1 MMKIILLDDVE
12 GVGKRG
18 EAHDVRDGFGRNF
31 LVPRGFA
38 IPATR
43 GNIKKVQE
51 HAKVIVGKR
60 EKDVE
65 TAEHVK
71 RRLDEAPPVI
81 IKKKA
86 GVDGKLF
93 GSVTAKDVA
102 EAVKK
107 ALDLDVDRRALRL
120 AEPLKMTGA
129 YTVDA
134 RLEKGIVGQVRLE
147 IEEE

>member
-71 RRLDEAPPVI
+71 RRLAEAPPVI

-86 GVDGKLF
+86 GLDGKLF

-129 YTVDA
+129 YTVDV
-134 RLEKGIVGQVRLE
+134 RLEKGIVAQVRLE

>member
-1 MMKIILLDDVE
+1 MKIILLDDVE

-51 HAKVIVGKR
+51 QAKVIVGKR
-60 EKDVE
+60 AKDVE
-65 TAEHVK
+65 TAEQVK

-120 AEPLKMTGA
+120 VEPLKMTGA

-134 RLEKGIVGQVRLE
+134 RLEKGIVAQVRLE
-147 IEEE
+147 IEDG

>member
-18 EAHDVRDGFGRNF
+18 EAHDVKNGFGRNF

-51 HAKVIVGKR
+51 RAKVIVGRR

-65 TAEHVK
+65 TAEQVK
-71 RRLDEAPPVI
+71 RQLDEAPPVI

-107 ALDLDVDRRALRL
+107 ALDLDVDRRTLRL

-134 RLEKGIVGQVRLE
+134 RLEKGIVAQVRLE

>member
-1 MMKIILLDDVE
+1 MMKVILLDDVE

-51 HAKVIVGKR
+51 QAKVIVGKR
-60 EKDVE
+60 DKDLE
-65 TAEHVK
+65 TAGSVK
-71 RRLDEAPPVI
+71 RRLEEAPPVV

-107 ALDLDVDRRALRL
+107 ALDLDLDRRTLRL
-120 AEPLKMTGA
+120 DEPLKMTGA
-129 YTVDA
+129 YTVEA
-134 RLEKGIVGQVRLE
+134 RLEKGIVAQVRLE

>member
-1 MMKIILLDDVE
+1 MMKVILLDDVE

-51 HAKVIVGKR
+51 QAKVIVGKR
-60 EKDVE
+60 DKDAE
-65 TAEHVK
+65 TAEYVK
-71 RRLDEAPPVI
+71 RRLEEAPPVI

-93 GSVTAKDVA
+93 GSVTAKDLA

-107 ALDLDVDRRALRL
+107 ALDLDLDRRALRL
-120 AEPLKMTGA
+120 DEPLRMTGA
-129 YTVDA
+129 YTVEA
-134 RLEKGIVGQVRLE
+134 RLEKGIVAQVRLE

>member
-18 EAHDVRDGFGRNF
+18 EARDVRDGFGRNF

-38 IPATR
+38 MPATR
-43 GNIKKVQE
+43 GNLKKVQE

-60 EKDVE
+60 EKDLK
-65 TAEHVK
+65 TAEVVK
-71 RRLDEAPPVI
+71 RRLEEAPPLI

-102 EAVKK
+102 DALKK
-107 ALDLDVDRRALRL
+107 ALDLDVGRRALRL
-120 AEPLKMTGA
+120 DEPLKMTGA
-129 YTVDA
+129 FEVEA
-134 RLEKGIVGQVRLE
+134 RLEKGVVAQVRLE

>member
-51 HAKVIVGKR
+51 QARFIVGKR
-60 EKDVE
+60 EKNVE
-65 TAEHVK
+65 TAEAVK

-129 YTVDA
+129 YTVEA
-134 RLEKGIVGQVRLE
+134 RLEKGIVAQVRLE

>member
-1 MMKIILLDDVE
+1 MMKVILLDDVE

-51 HAKVIVGKR
+51 QAKVIVGKR
-60 EKDVE
+60 DKHAE
-65 TAEHVK
+65 TAEYVK
-71 RRLDEAPPVI
+71 RRLEEAPPVI

-93 GSVTAKDVA
+93 GSVTAKDLA

-107 ALDLDVDRRALRL
+107 ALDLDLDRRALRL
-120 AEPLKMTGA
+120 DEPLRMTGA
-129 YTVDA
+129 YTVEA
-134 RLEKGIVGQVRLE
+134 RLEKGIVAQVRLE

>member
-1 MMKIILLDDVE
+1 MMKVILLDNVE

-51 HAKVIVGKR
+51 QAKVIVGKR
-60 EKDVE
+60 DKDVE
-65 TAEHVK
+65 AAGYVK
-71 RRLDEAPPVI
+71 RRLDEAPPLI

-107 ALDLDVDRRALRL
+107 ALDLNIDRRALRL
-120 AEPLKMTGA
+120 DEPLKMTGA
-129 YTVDA
+129 YTVEA
-134 RLEKGIVGQVRLE
+134 RLEKGIVAQVRLE

>member
-1 MMKIILLDDVE
+1 MMKVILLDDVE

-51 HAKVIVGKR
+51 QAKVIVGKR

-65 TAEHVK
+65 TAEYVK
-71 RRLDEAPPVI
+71 RRLEEAPPVI

-120 AEPLKMTGA
+120 DEPLKMTGA
-129 YTVDA
+129 YTVEA
-134 RLEKGIVGQVRLE
+134 RLEKGIVAQVRLE

>member
-1 MMKIILLDDVE
+1 MMKIILLDDVD

-43 GNIKKVQE
+43 GNLKKVQE
-51 HAKVIVGKR
+51 QAKVIVVKR
-60 EKDVE
+60 EKNVE
-65 TAEHVK
+65 TAELTK
-71 RRLDEAPPVI
+71 RRLDEAPPVV
-81 IKKKA
+81 IKKKT

-102 EAVKK
+102 EAVKA
-107 ALDLDVDRRALRL
+107 ALDLDLDRRALRL
-120 AEPLKMTGA
+120 AEPLKMTGT
-129 YTVDA
+129 YSVEA
-134 RLEKGIVGQVRLE
+134 RLEKGIVAQVRLE
-147 IEEE
+147 IEAE

>member
-1 MMKIILLDDVE
+1 MKVILLDDVE

-18 EAHDVRDGFGRNF
+18 EAREVKDGFGRNF

-38 IPATR
+38 IPATQ
-43 GNIKKVQE
+43 GNLKKVE
-51 HAKVIVGKR
+51 VRAKVLVDKR
-60 EKDVE
+60 EKDLKS
-65 TAEHVK
+65 AEAVK
-71 RRLDEAPPVI
+71 RQLEEAPPLI

-102 EAVKK
+102 DALKK
-107 ALDLDVDRRALRL
+107 ALDLDIDRRVLRL
-120 AEPLKMTGA
+120 EEPLKMTGA
-129 YTVDA
+129 YEIEA
-134 RLEKGIVGQVRLE
+134 RLEKGVAAQVRVE

>member
-1 MMKIILLDDVE
+1 MMKVILLDDVE

-31 LVPRGFA
+31 LVPKGFA

-43 GNIKKVQE
+43 GNLKKVQE
-51 HAKVIVGKR
+51 QAKVIVGKR
-60 EKDVE
+60 DKDAE
-65 TAEHVK
+65 TAGNVK
-71 RRLDEAPPVI
+71 RLLEEAPPVI
-81 IKKKA
+81 IKKKT

-107 ALDLDVDRRALRL
+107 ALDLDIDRRALRL
-120 AEPLKMTGA
+120 DEPLKMTGA
-129 YTVDA
+129 YTVEA
-134 RLEKGIVGQVRLE
+134 RLEKGIVAQVRLE

>member
-18 EAHDVRDGFGRNF
+18 EAHDVKDGFGRNF

-51 HAKVIVGKR
+51 RAKVIVGRR

-65 TAEHVK
+65 TAEQVK
-71 RRLDEAPPVI
+71 RQLDEAPPVI

-129 YTVDA
+129 YTVEA
-134 RLEKGIVGQVRLE
+134 RLEKGIVAQVRLE

>member
-1 MMKIILLDDVE
+1 MKIILLDDVE

-51 HAKVIVGKR
+51 RAKVIVGKR

-65 TAEHVK
+65 TAELVR
-71 RRLDEAPPVI
+71 RRLDEAPPVV

-134 RLEKGIVGQVRLE
+134 RLEKGIVAQVRLE

>member
-1 MMKIILLDDVE
+1 MMKVILLDDVE

-51 HAKVIVGKR
+51 QAKVIVGKR
-60 EKDVE
+60 EKD
-65 TAEHVK
+65 AEDRGAIVK
-71 RRLDEAPPVI
+71 RRLEETPPVI

-107 ALDLDVDRRALRL
+107 ALDLDIDRRALQARRAPQDDRRL
-120 AEPLKMTGA
+120 YG
-129 YTVDA
+129 
-134 RLEKGIVGQVRLE
+134 
-147 IEEE
+147 

>member
-1 MMKIILLDDVE
+1 MMKVILLDDVE

-51 HAKVIVGKR
+51 QAKVIVVKR
-60 EKDVE
+60 DKDLE
-65 TAEHVK
+65 TAGSVK
-71 RRLDEAPPVI
+71 RRLEEAPPVV

-93 GSVTAKDVA
+93 GSVTAKDVV

-107 ALDLDVDRRALRL
+107 ALDLDLDRRTLRL
-120 AEPLKMTGA
+120 DEPLKMTGA
-129 YTVDA
+129 YTVEA
-134 RLEKGIVGQVRLE
+134 RLEKGIVAQVRLE

>member
-51 HAKVIVGKR
+51 QAKVIVGKR
-60 EKDVE
+60 AKDVE
-65 TAEHVK
+65 TAEQVK

-134 RLEKGIVGQVRLE
+134 RLEKGIVAQVRLE

>member
-1 MMKIILLDDVE
+1 MKVILLDDVE

-43 GNIKKVQE
+43 GNLKKVQE
-51 HAKVIVGKR
+51 HARVIVGKR
-60 EKDVE
+60 EKDVK
-65 TAEHVK
+65 TAEVVK
-71 RRLDEAPPVI
+71 RRLEEAPPLLI
-81 IKKKA
+81 RKKA

-102 EAVKK
+102 DALKK
-107 ALDLDVDRRALRL
+107 ALDLDVERKALRL
-120 AEPLKMTGA
+120 DEPFKMTGA
-129 YTVDA
+129 YEVEA
-134 RLEKGIVGQVRLE
+134 RLEKGVVARVRIE